1 MALFGEVSEWL
12 KEHAWKACV
21 GLRLSRVRIPV
32 SPPMYKVYILKSLS
46 GNFHYIG
53 HTKDV
58 EKRLHEHN

>member
-1 MALFGEVSEWL
+1 
-12 KEHAWKACV
+12 
-21 GLRLSRVRIPV
+21 
-32 SPPMYKVYILKSLS
+32 MYKVYILKSLS